1 MVRDHSKTKT
11 TKTDKSKETTRS
23 KQRAET
29 SARIVLAARQ
39 TFAKR
44 GFHGT
49 STRDIANE
57 AGTNQGLITYHFGTK
72 EALWRAAADNLFEEF
87 GGRLI
92 DRLSVPQ
99 AADDRENARESIRE
113 FVRFSAEYPEFFWL
127 MVDEGKNDDERLDW
141 LITTHLRPRFDV
153 LADYMLNELGYSQT
167 DLPHVYYTLAGA
179 ASLIFAVAPECRQ
192 LTGTDPLKKEVVERH
207 ADFVAR
213 LLIA

>member
-1 MVRDHSKTKT
+1 MVRDHSKTKDA
-11 TKTDKSKETTRS
+11 KAEKSKGTTRA
-23 KQRAET
+23 KKREET
-29 SARIVLAARQ
+29 SGRIVHAARQ
-39 TFAKR
+39 SFAKR

-49 STRDIANE
+49 STRDIATE

-92 DRLSVPQ
+92 DRLDVPQ
-99 AADDRENARESIRE
+99 SPDKRENARESIRE

-127 MVDEGKNDDERLDW
+127 MVDEGKNADERLDW
-141 LITTHLRPRFDV
+141 LITTHLRPRFEI
-153 LADYMLNELGYSQT
+153 LADYMRNELGYAQT

-192 LTGTDPLKKEVVERH
+192 LTGVDPLKKEIVERH